1 MGTVIPRKRS
11 DGSTGYQAQL
21 LIKRGGKI
29 VHREGRTFDRK
40 QAAAAWLEKREKELA
55 KPGALERLRAPDP
68 TLAAVID
75 RYTDESIKKIG
86 RTKAQ
91 VLRAVKT
98 YDIASKTCSEI
109 TSTDVIAFA
118 NQLIIKVTPQTVANY
133 LSHLA
138 AVFAVARPAWG
149 YPLDQTAMKDAFVVA
164 KRLGIASKSRER
176 DRRPTLDELDKVME
190 HFGERL
196 KRRPSSI
203 PMEKVMGFAIF
214 STRRLEE
221 ITRILWKDL
230 DVEGSRVLV
239 RDMKNPGEKIGND
252 VWCELPAEAMQ
263 IVLSMPKRRAE
274 IFPYCGDTIGTN
286 FTRACQLLEI
296 IDLHFHD
303 LRHDGVS
310 RLFEIGRNIPQ
321 VAAVSGHR
329 SWSSLKRYT
338 HLRQT
343 GDKYAGWK
351 WFSVLTSAASS
362 VSASPTSASTEDSTT
377 RRQFDPTPVTPEPV
391 MELLVGDR

>member
-1 MGTVIPRKRS
+1 MGTVIPRKRN

-21 LIKRGGKI
+21 LIKRAGRI
-29 VHREGRTFDRK
+29 VHRENRTFDRR
-40 QAAAAWLEKREKELA
+40 QAASAWLEKREKELA
-55 KPGALERLRAPDP
+55 KPGALERLEAPDP
-68 TLAAVID
+68 TLSAVID

-91 VLRAVKT
+91 VLRTIKN
-98 YDIASKTCSEI
+98 YNIANKRCSEI
-109 TSTDVIAFA
+109 SSTDVVAFA
-118 NQLIIKVTPQTVANY
+118 NELIVNVAPSTVGNY
-133 LSHLA
+133 LSHLG
-138 AVFAVARPAWG
+138 AVFAVAKPAWA

-176 DRRPTLDELDKVME
+176 DRRPTIEELDKILE
-190 HFGERL
+190 YFGERL

-203 PMEKVMGFAIF
+203 PMQKIIGFAIF

-221 ITRILWKDL
+221 ITRISWKDL
-230 DVEGSRVLV
+230 DEEGSRVLI

-252 VWCELPAEAMQ
+252 VWCDLPREALQ
-263 IVLSMPKRRAE
+263 IVLTMPKRCDE
-274 IFPYCGDTIGTN
+274 IFPFCGDTIGTN
-286 FTRACQLLEI
+286 FTRACQFLGI
-296 IDLHFHD
+296 IDLHLHD
-303 LRHDGVS
+303 LRHDGIS
-310 RLFEIGRNIPQ
+310 RLFEVGRNIPQ

-351 WFSVLTSAASS
+351 WLPILRRSTSPQIRDTDTHLMA
-362 VSASPTSASTEDSTT
+362 
-377 RRQFDPTPVTPEPV
+377 
-391 MELLVGDR
+391 

>member
-11 DGSTGYQAQL
+11 NGSTGYQAQL
-21 LIKRGGKI
+21 LIKRAGKI

-68 TLAAVID
+68 ILAAVID

-91 VLRAVKT
+91 VLRAIKT

-109 TSTDVIAFA
+109 TSADVIAFA

-164 KRLGIASKSRER
+164 KPLGIASKSRER
-176 DRRPTLDELDKVME
+176 DRRPTLDELDKIMV

-196 KRRPSSI
+196 KCRPASI
-203 PMEKVMGFAIF
+203 PMQKVIGFAIF

-252 VWCELPAEAMQ
+252 VWCELPVEAMQ
-263 IVLSMPKRRAE
+263 IILSMPKKGAE

-286 FTRACQLLEI
+286 FTRACQLLDI
-296 IDLHFHD
+296 IDLHFH

-310 RLFEIGRNIPQ
+310 RLFEICRNIPQ

-343 GDKYAGWK
+343 GDKYTGWK

-362 VSASPTSASTEDSTT
+362 VSASPKSLSTDHFTS
-377 RRQFDPTPVTPEPV
+377 RPLGPTPA
-391 MELLVGDR
+391 

>member
-1 MGTVIPRKRS
+1 MGTVAPRKRS
-11 DGSTGYQAQL
+11 DGSLAYQAQL
-21 LIKRGGKI
+21 LIKRAGKI
-29 VHREGRTFDRK
+29 VHRENRTFDRR
-40 QAAAAWLEKREKELA
+40 QAASAWLEKRENELA
-55 KPGALERLRAPDP
+55 KPGALERLEAPDP
-68 TLAAVID
+68 TLSIVID

-91 VLRAVKT
+91 VLRAIKN
-98 YDIASKTCSEI
+98 YDLANKKCSEI
-109 TSTDVIAFA
+109 TSTDVVAFA
-118 NQLIIKVTPQTVANY
+118 NELIVNVAPSTVGNY

-138 AVFAVARPAWG
+138 AVFAVARPAWA
-149 YPLDQTAMKDAFVVA
+149 YPLDQTAMKDAFVVV

-176 DRRPTLDELDKVME
+176 DRRPTLEELDKIME
-190 HFGERL
+190 YFGERS

-203 PMEKVMGFAIF
+203 PMQKVIGFAIF

-221 ITRILWKDL
+221 ITRISWKDL
-230 DVEGSRVLV
+230 ETEGSRVLV
-239 RDMKNPGEKIGND
+239 RAMKNPGEKIGND
-252 VWCELPAEAMQ
+252 VWCDLPPEA
-263 IVLSMPKRRAE
+263 IEIIRSMPKRHGE

-286 FTRACQLLEI
+286 FTRACQFLGI
-296 IDLHFHD
+296 IDLHLHD
-303 LRHDGVS
+303 LRHDGIS

-351 WFSVLTSAASS
+351 WFPVLTSSTSS
-362 VSASPTSASTEDSTT
+362 VRASPKYVSTEHFTT
-377 RRQFDPTPVTPEPV
+377 GWLDPTA
-391 MELLVGDR
+391 G

>member
-1 MGTVIPRKRS
+1 MGTIIPRKRS

-21 LIKRGGKI
+21 LIKRAGKI

-40 QAAAAWLEKREKELA
+40 QAASAWLEKREKELA
-55 KPGALERLRAPDP
+55 QPGALERLEAPDP

-75 RYTDESIKKIG
+75 RYTNESIRKIG

-91 VLRAVKT
+91 VLRAIKT
-98 YDIASKTCSEI
+98 YDIANKKCSEI
-109 TSTDVIAFA
+109 TSSDVIAFA
-118 NQLIIKVTPQTVANY
+118 NQLVIKVTPQTVANY

-138 AVFAVARPAWG
+138 AVFAVAKPAWE
-149 YPLDQTAMKDAFVVA
+149 YPLDRTAMNDAFVVA

-176 DRRPTLDELDKVME
+176 DRRPTLDELDKILE
-190 HFGERL
+190 HFGERR

-203 PMEKVMGFAIF
+203 PMQKVIGFAVF

-221 ITRILWKDL
+221 ITRVLWKDL
-230 DVEGSRVLV
+230 DVKGNRILV
-239 RDMKNPGEKIGND
+239 RDMKNPGEKVGND
-252 VWCELPAEAMQ
+252 IWCDIPQEALQ
-263 IVLSMPKRRAE
+263 IILSMPRKAAE
-274 IFPYCGDTIGTN
+274 IFPYSGDTIGTN
-286 FTRACQLLEI
+286 FTRACQLLNI

-329 SWSSLKRYT
+329 SWTSLKRYT

-351 WFSVLTSAASS
+351 WLSVLTSKQGSAH
-362 VSASPTSASTEDSTT
+362 ASPKHGSAEDFTT
-377 RRQFDPTPVTPEPV
+377 VRLDPT
-391 MELLVGDR
+391 LA

>member
-1 MGTVIPRKRS
+1 LEPATMGTVIPRKRS
-11 DGSTGYQAQL
+11 NGSTGYQAQL
-21 LIKRGGKI
+21 LIKRGGKT

-55 KPGALERLRAPDP
+55 RPGALERLRAPDP
-68 TLAAVID
+68 SLAAVID

-91 VLRAVKT
+91 VLRAIKT

-118 NQLIIKVTPQTVANY
+118 NQLIIKVSPQTVANY

-203 PMEKVMGFAIF
+203 PMQKVMGFAIF

-252 VWCELPAEAMQ
+252 VWCELPSEAMQ

-286 FTRACQLLEI
+286 FTRACQLLDI

-343 GDKYAGWK
+343 GDKYAVWK
-351 WFSVLTSAASS
+351 WLSVLTSAAIS
-362 VSASPTSASTEDSTT
+362 VSASPKSASNEDPTS
-377 RRQFDPTPVTPEPV
+377 RQLDPTPA
-391 MELLVGDR
+391 

>member
-1 MGTVIPRKRS
+1 MGTVVPRKRN

-21 LIKRGGKI
+21 LIKRGGRI
-29 VHREGRTFDRK
+29 AHRENRTFDRR
-40 QAAAAWLEKREKELA
+40 QAASAWLEKREKELA
-55 KPGALERLRAPDP
+55 KPGALERLEAPDP
-68 TLAAVID
+68 TLSAVID

-91 VLRAVKT
+91 VLRAIKN
-98 YDIASKTCSEI
+98 YNIANKRCSEI
-109 TSTDVIAFA
+109 SSTDVVAFA
-118 NQLIIKVTPQTVANY
+118 NELIVNVAPSTVGNY
-133 LSHLA
+133 LSHLG
-138 AVFAVARPAWG
+138 AVFAVAKPAWA

-176 DRRPTLDELDKVME
+176 DRRPTIEELDKILE
-190 HFGERL
+190 YFGERL

-203 PMEKVMGFAIF
+203 PMQKIIGFAIF

-221 ITRILWKDL
+221 ITRISWKDL
-230 DVEGSRVLV
+230 DEEGNRVLV

-252 VWCELPAEAMQ
+252 VWCDLPREALQ
-263 IVLSMPKRRAE
+263 IVLTMPKRCDE
-274 IFPYCGDTIGTN
+274 IFPFCGDTIGTN
-286 FTRACQLLEI
+286 FTRACQFLEI
-296 IDLHFHD
+296 IDLHLHD
-303 LRHDGVS
+303 LRHDGIS
-310 RLFEIGRNIPQ
+310 RLFELGRNIPQ

-351 WFSVLTSAASS
+351 WLPILTRSTSS
-362 VSASPTSASTEDSTT
+362 QT
-377 RRQFDPTPVTPEPV
+377 RDIDTHL
-391 MELLVGDR
+391 MA

>member
-11 DGSTGYQAQL
+11 DGSTGYQAQV
-21 LIKRGGKI
+21 LIKRAGKI

-40 QAAAAWLEKREKELA
+40 QAASAWLEKREKELA
-55 KPGALERLRAPDP
+55 KPGALERLAAPDP
-68 TLAAVID
+68 ALAAVID

-86 RTKAQ
+86 RTKGQ
-91 VLRAVKT
+91 VLRAIKG
-98 YDIASKTCSEI
+98 YDIANKTCSEI
-109 TSTDVIAFA
+109 TSADVISFA
-118 NQLIIKVTPQTVANY
+118 NQLVVNVTPQTVANY

-138 AVFAVARPAWG
+138 AVFAVAKPAWA

-164 KRLGIASKSRER
+164 KRLGIANKSRER
-176 DRRPTLDELDKVME
+176 NRRPTLEELDKIME
-190 HFGERL
+190 YFGERV
-196 KRRPSSI
+196 KR
-203 PMEKVMGFAIF
+203 
-214 STRRLEE
+214 
-221 ITRILWKDL
+221 
-230 DVEGSRVLV
+230 VEGSRVLV

-252 VWCELPAEAMQ
+252 VWCDLPPEALQ
-263 IVLSMPKRRAE
+263 IILSMPKRLEE
-274 IFPYCGDTIGTN
+274 IFPHSGETIGTN
-286 FTRACQLLEI
+286 FTRACQFLEI
-296 IDLHFHD
+296 IDLHLHD

-351 WFSVLTSAASS
+351 WFSVLTSPSGSSGERTPIYAA
-362 VSASPTSASTEDSTT
+362 T
-377 RRQFDPTPVTPEPV
+377 
-391 MELLVGDR
+391 